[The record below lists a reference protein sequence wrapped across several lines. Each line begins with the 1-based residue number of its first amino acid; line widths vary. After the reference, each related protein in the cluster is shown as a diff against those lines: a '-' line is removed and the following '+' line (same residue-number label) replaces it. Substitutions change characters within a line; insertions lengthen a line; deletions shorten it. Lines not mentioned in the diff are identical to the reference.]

1 MTKDAS
7 REAVRILRAAQQRAT
22 PWKNGAGLTR
32 ELAVHPVGG
41 DLGQFDWRA
50 SIAEIRAAGPFS
62 DFPKIDRR
70 IAVLD
75 GRLSLSIGDNP
86 PIIVTAESPPLAF
99 PGEAAVIADPCGGA
113 VTDLNIMTRRGRFES
128 RLTLCGATEP
138 QELTL
143 ESDATLILALSDL
156 EAACPARAVS
166 LSRLDV
172 LLFEGG
178 SRCAIMPRSG
188 VAAFYLAQISALP
201 TTGAPDAPQEAPVS

>member
-1 MTKDAS
+1 VATDAS
-7 REAVRILRAAQQRAT
+7 REAVRILRAAQQKAT

-32 ELAVHPVGG
+32 ELAVHPTDG
-41 DLGQFDWRA
+41 DLGGFGWRA

-62 DFPKIDRR
+62 DFPGIDRR

-75 GRLSLSIGDNP
+75 GRLSLSIGDHP
-86 PIIVTAESPPLAF
+86 PIIVTPESPPLAF

-113 VTDLNIMTRRGRFES
+113 ATDLNVMTRRGRFVS

-143 ESDATLILALSDL
+143 ESDATLILALTDL
-156 EAACPARAVS
+156 EAVCPARAVS
-166 LSRLDV
+166 LSRLDT

-178 SRCAIMPRSG
+178 SRCAIKPRSG
-188 VAAFYLAQISALP
+188 VVTFWLAQISALP
-201 TTGAPDAPQEAPVS
+201 MTAAPEDGAPA